1 MLREHQEQ
9 NKNNQETKMTKVTK
23 FEQVCIKKDGS
34 ISQRAR
40 YLFETDKIGRY
51 YHDLDDI
58 VLHPW
63 HVTSGRG
70 FSTVVDNLELIR
82 EILRSVKCTFT
93 EGNDAP
99 RGGHAGQF
107 IRFAKN
113 SILGALQAALGPEK
127 GRALYTGL
135 GLSSVLSE
143 QTIEYLKGMTA
154 SQAYMLSAYYKDAW
168 KVLHGH
174 KSKDRCIAVFPD
186 EIEGE

>member
-1 MLREHQEQ
+1 
-9 NKNNQETKMTKVTK
+9 MTKVTK
-23 FEQVCIKKDGS
+23 FEQVCIKKDGR

-40 YLFETDKIGRY
+40 YLFETDKEIGRY
-51 YHDLDDI
+51 YLDLDVV

-70 FSTVVDNLELIR
+70 FSTVVDNLEVIR
-82 EILRSVKCTFT
+82 EILKSIKCSFV

-99 RGGHAGQF
+99 RGGKTGQF
-107 IRFAKN
+107 IRFSKRD
-113 SILGALQAALGPEK
+113 ILGALQAAFGSEK
-127 GRALYTGL
+127 GRALYTVL

-143 QTIEYLKGMTA
+143 QAIEDLKGMTA

-168 KVLHGH
+168 EVLHGH

-186 EIEGE
+186 ETSWAIPFLLLSKGE

>member
-1 MLREHQEQ
+1 
-9 NKNNQETKMTKVTK
+9 MTKVTK
-23 FEQVCIKKDGS
+23 FEQVCLKKDGH
-34 ISQRAR
+34 ISHRAK
-40 YLFETDKIGRY
+40 YLFETDKNIGRY
-51 YHDLDDI
+51 YITTDDVI
-58 VLHPW
+58 LHPW

-70 FSTVVDNLELIR
+70 FTTVVDNLEVIR
-82 EILRSVKCTFT
+82 EILKSIKCSFV

-107 IRFAKN
+107 ISFNKRDF
-113 SILGALQAALGPEK
+113 LDGLQDTFGAGK

-143 QTIEYLKGMTA
+143 QAIEDLKGMTA

-168 KVLHGH
+168 EVLHGH